1 MDGAG
6 EGRVCRP
13 ASGSAWVAQPMG
25 VRGAAHVAGFV
36 QAPYAPKP
44 LLSQKYVL
52 RASRRLCCS
61 MSHPRRRRMRNAFDT
76 VRRGRPDATS
86 RSAPVMGWR
95 CCKAWRTMRTDRERS
110 KSEEGAAA
118 GVATG
123 SPAGTGPARPTK
135 NADEDPVTKP
145 DPGEGLAMEVK
156 PEGGSG
162 DGGSGVDWSAM
173 GTGRRARRVARPSG
187 GGRAFDGDNAARGT
201 DMSWLG
207 TRGDGEPESGGGPA
221 FASCRRTI
229 GTTLGGASR
238 RKRLSPATAS

>member
-95 CCKAWRTMRTDRERS
+95 CCNAWRTMRTDLGRS
-110 KSEEGAAA
+110 KSEAGAVNGPERDSSDPVEG
-118 GVATG
+118 
-123 SPAGTGPARPTK
+123 PGPASTEARG
-135 NADEDPVTKP
+135 AGP
-145 DPGEGLAMEVK
+145 DP
-156 PEGGSG
+156 SG
-162 DGGSGVDWSAM
+162 ASCIAM
-173 GTGRRARRVARPSG
+173 GTGRKARRLRPPSG
-187 GGRAFDGDNAARGT
+187 GGRDFDGDNAAGGT
-201 DMSWLG
+201 DMSW
-207 TRGDGEPESGGGPA
+207 P
-221 FASCRRTI
+221 RTLA
-229 GTTLGGASR
+229 G
-238 RKRLSPATAS
+238 